1 MRYNTFSFKIV
12 ILSVLLLLQYHSYS
26 WGQLSHVVVGT
37 YKGET
42 AQGMTIWEDNAYLFS
57 NGGRRRILDL
67 RTDNIVG
74 EFLLASANKNNH
86 ANTACFGKEYVTG
99 SSVPVIYISQCVVET
114 RCFVEAIKGDSSVLV
129 QTIQAR
135 RNGRI
140 NPANMWLVDTK
151 NDFIYSVRR
160 HLKPEDESGNVRH
173 VFIKYRLPKLADG
186 KEVVLSEKDEL
197 DRFELFFPNLLQG
210 GKIRGR
216 YMYFVA
222 GLQQSDADRI
232 DAGRVA
238 LVIDLKEKKIKKIV
252 DLTYLTTNEP
262 EDLDYYKGKFLVYTG
277 QQGGLYRVKL

>member
-1 MRYNTFSFKIV
+1 MQCKSFCLKTIV
-12 ILSVLLLLQYHSYS
+12 LSVLALLQFNSFS

-42 AQGMTIWEDNAYLFS
+42 AQGMAIWNDNAYLLS
-57 NGGRRRILDL
+57 NGGRCRILDL
-67 RTDNIVG
+67 KTDKIVG
-74 EFLLASANKNNH
+74 EFLLDSANKNNH
-86 ANTACFGKEYVTG
+86 ANTACFGRERVKD
-99 SSVPVIYISQCVVET
+99 SQLPVIYISQCVAET
-114 RCFVEAIKGDSSVLV
+114 FCYVEAIKGNGSVLV

-140 NPANMWLVDTK
+140 DQTNMWIVDSE

-173 VFIKYRLPKLADG
+173 LFIKYRLPKLSDG
-186 KEVVLSEKDEL
+186 KEIVLSEKDEL
-197 DRFELFFPNLLQG
+197 DRFDLFFPNLLQG
-210 GKIRGR
+210 GKIKGE

-238 LVIDLKEKKIKKIV
+238 LVIDLKEKKIKKKV
-252 DLTYLTTNEP
+252 DLSYLTTNEP
-262 EDLDYYKGKFLVYTG
+262 EDLDYYRGHFLVYTG
-277 QQGGLYRVKL
+277 QQGGLYKIKL